1 MCDKRR
7 TGQWGNP
14 VSCFFAPEKW
24 KFPIPSAYNTGR
36 VSFQTRSERMIIMT
50 KGIVKI
56 KKNRA
61 FVEQQNGEV
70 EVASGQYVYLKVE
83 NCWIPVVVRYSA
95 RKKKWYFKYLEE
107 IPVCGQKVLLKA

>member
-1 MCDKRR
+1 MGESR
-7 TGQWGNP
+7 
-14 VSCFFAPEKW
+14 VLFFAPEKW

-61 FVEQQNGEV
+61 FVERRGGSGFRAVCVSESGKLLDSGGGAVFGAEEEV
-70 EVASGQYVYLKVE
+70 V
-83 NCWIPVVVRYSA
+83 
-95 RKKKWYFKYLEE
+95 F
-107 IPVCGQKVLLKA
+107 

>member
-1 MCDKRR
+1 MLRGKQVCDKRR

-14 VSCFFAPEKW
+14 MSCFFTPEKW

-61 FVEQQNGEV
+61 FVEQQNGE
-70 EVASGQYVYLKVE
+70 LKVE

-95 RKKKWYFKYLEE
+95 RRKKWYFKYLEE

>member
-1 MCDKRR
+1 MIKGEQDNGGIPCPD
-7 TGQWGNP
+7 
-14 VSCFFAPEKW
+14 FFAPEKW

-61 FVEQQNGEV
+61 FVRAAERRGGSGFRAVCVSESGKLLDSGGGAVFGAEEEV
-70 EVASGQYVYLKVE
+70 V
-83 NCWIPVVVRYSA
+83 
-95 RKKKWYFKYLEE
+95 F
-107 IPVCGQKVLLKA
+107 

>member
-1 MCDKRR
+1 MGESR
-7 TGQWGNP
+7 
-14 VSCFFAPEKW
+14 VLFFAPEKW

-70 EVASGQYVYLKVE
+70 EMASGQYVYLKVE

-95 RKKKWYFKYLEE
+95 RRKKWYFYFHTLYPYFLPETDFL
-107 IPVCGQKVLLKA
+107 PASNLLHRTG

>member
-56 KKNRA
+56 KKTRN
-61 FVEQQNGEV
+61 
-70 EVASGQYVYLKVE
+70 
-83 NCWIPVVVRYSA
+83 
-95 RKKKWYFKYLEE
+95 
-107 IPVCGQKVLLKA
+107 VLLAGLTGDIIGTIASVEIWRILSKSFS